1 MTLCMSYHL
10 IFHIFA
16 TLFQQEDSILKLCFG
31 VLQVK
36 PLRVLSLSSR
46 NGTQEGRRTDRR
58 ILLHKLCG
66 QREMAAIKSLRPPL
80 RRLNNS
86 SRCRIEHDTKRVAWS
101 SREIHAT
108 YTLVVDAVRRYLA
121 REQGEQSLRLNDRA
135 RAGHVSPFCLLRRR
149 RRRVTKDFLSL
160 SSHMGAMYI

>member
-66 QREMAAIKSLRPPL
+66 QREMAAIKSLRLPL

-86 SRCRIEHDTKRVAWS
+86 SRRRIEHDTKRVAWFP
-101 SREIHAT
+101 REVHAI
-108 YTLVVDAVRRYLA
+108 YTSAAAVDAIRRYLA
-121 REQGEQSLRLNDRA
+121 RGQGEQSLRLNDRA
-135 RAGHVSPFCLLRRR
+135 RKGHVSPFCLLRRR

-160 SSHMGAMYI
+160 SLSLTWL